1 VHAKVT
7 ITIPRGALE
16 LPALYSVFPGLKQ
29 RVGDVFDDVTFGDVT
44 LVGKDVAV
52 DTVTG
57 DKAVVVIHGGQPI
70 NGSFTVTERL
80 SIVGGNSPVDVN
92 VTMFSSPHAE
102 KPTVLDI
109 VNNKAPITTTI
120 SLQLNSTAT
129 ANEHNGFFAISQVT
143 KQSDITSNVTSQPLD
158 SIVRFA
164 AVTKDGNVTATFPS
178 AYEGRFSLV
187 ASRHGRSL
195 VEADTDVEDP
205 SGEGRKRYLEVKE
218 YFGSIITGFVGWR
231 GGSITEDYFRLKV
244 KDMVEYDGD
253 GDETME
259 IVDRWERTVVRE
271 VPHEGTVHPPS
282 FSEDGEGAES
292 YPPAISLVTSAGT
305 NRLYFV

>member
-1 VHAKVT
+1 
-7 ITIPRGALE
+7 
-16 LPALYSVFPGLKQ
+16 
-29 RVGDVFDDVTFGDVT
+29 
-44 LVGKDVAV
+44 
-52 DTVTG
+52 
-57 DKAVVVIHGGQPI
+57 VVVAHDGQPI

-92 VTMFSSPHAE
+92 VTMLSSPHAE

-109 VNNKAPITTTI
+109 VTDKAPITTTI
-120 SLQLNSTAT
+120 SLQLNSTS
-129 ANEHNGFFAISQVT
+129 NEHGGFFAVSQVT

-164 AVTKDGNVTATFPS
+164 AVTKDGNVTAAFPP

-195 VEADTDVEDP
+195 VEADTDVKDP

-218 YFGSIITGFVGWR
+218 YIGSIITGFVGWR
-231 GGSITEDYFRLKV
+231 GGSITEDYLRLRV
-244 KDMVEYDGD
+244 KDIDEWSNAYDGDGDGD
-253 GDETME
+253 GDETTE
-259 IVDRWERTVVRE
+259 ILDRWEGTVVHE
-271 VPHEGTVHPPS
+271 VPHEGTVNPPS

-292 YPPAISLVTSAGT
+292 YPPTISLVTSRGT

>member
-1 VHAKVT
+1 MYAKVT

-16 LPALYSVFPGLKQ
+16 LPELHSVFPGLKQ
-29 RVGDVFDDVTFGDVT
+29 RVGDVFDDVTFGNVT
-44 LVGKDVAV
+44 LVGKGVAV

-57 DKAVVVIHGGQPI
+57 DNAVVVAHGGEPI

-80 SIVGGNSPVDVN
+80 SIVGGDSPVDVN
-92 VTMFSSPHAE
+92 VTMFSSAHAE

-109 VNNKAPITTTI
+109 VNNKAPITTII
-120 SLQLNSTAT
+120 SLRLNSTA
-129 ANEHNGFFAISQVT
+129 NERGGFFAISQVN

-164 AVTKDGNVTATFPS
+164 AVTKDANVTATFPP

-187 ASRHGRSL
+187 ASRHGRSF

-231 GGSITEDYFRLKV
+231 GGSITEDYFRGKV
-244 KDMVEYDGD
+244 KDMWSHADDGY
-253 GDETME
+253 GDETTE
-259 IVDRWERTVVRE
+259 IVDPWEGAVVRE
-271 VPHEGTVHPPS
+271 VPHEETVDPPS

-292 YPPAISLVTSAGT
+292 YPPTISLVTSTGT